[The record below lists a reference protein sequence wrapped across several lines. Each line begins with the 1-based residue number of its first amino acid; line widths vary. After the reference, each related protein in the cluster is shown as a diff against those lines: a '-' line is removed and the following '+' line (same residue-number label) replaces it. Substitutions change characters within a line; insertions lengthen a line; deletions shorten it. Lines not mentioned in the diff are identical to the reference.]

1 MTHTP
6 PVPDANKSPY
16 PLREAPHKTPSAA
29 NRETVDTRDGESVA
43 ASADGLGPTFDKA
56 KAFASDRPFATAA
69 LIGTIAVA
77 IFTTLRGKRS

>member
-16 PLREAPHKTPSAA
+16 PLREPPHKVPSAL
-29 NRETVDTRDGESVA
+29 NKETLETHDGESIA
-43 ASADGLGPTFDKA
+43 ASADAIRPTIDKA
-56 KAFASDRPFATAA
+56 RVFASERPFATAA

-77 IFTTLRGKRS
+77 IFTALREKRT